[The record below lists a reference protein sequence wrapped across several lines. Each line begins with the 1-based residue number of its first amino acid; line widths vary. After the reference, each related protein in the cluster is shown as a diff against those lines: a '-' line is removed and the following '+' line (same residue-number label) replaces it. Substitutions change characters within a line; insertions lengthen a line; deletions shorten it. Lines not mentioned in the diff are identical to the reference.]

1 MKTEAALTETSADDD
16 SVPDYGRRNPLE
28 IGVQLR
34 NLLNRGDFLTVRYPG
49 GQIVTRVLDVEVG
62 SGTFTFD
69 WGAVEAQNA
78 QLLGASHGAFEALP
92 DGVRVEFTIGTP
104 SEISY
109 EGRPAFQAKFP
120 EVLYFVQ
127 RREYFRVDAPVLE
140 PYVARGTLPEGEG
153 FVFEIDNLSLGG
165 IGLRTVDERAAALEP
180 GVTLPEVELN
190 LAGHGKL
197 ALDLQLVS
205 QRITDSPNGA
215 RRYQLGFR
223 FVSLPGAAE
232 NTLQRLIT
240 QLEVKRRQLARA

>member
-1 MKTEAALTETSADDD
+1 M
-16 SVPDYGRRNPLE
+16 
-28 IGVQLR
+28 
-34 NLLNRGDFLTVRYPG
+34 
-49 GQIVTRVLDVEVG
+49 
-62 SGTFTFD
+62 
-69 WGAVEAQNA
+69 
-78 QLLGASHGAFEALP
+78 
-92 DGVRVEFTIGTP
+92 
-104 SEISY
+104 
-109 EGRPAFQAKFP
+109 
-120 EVLYFVQ
+120 LYFVQ

-165 IGLRTVDERAAALEP
+165 IGLRTVDERAATLEP